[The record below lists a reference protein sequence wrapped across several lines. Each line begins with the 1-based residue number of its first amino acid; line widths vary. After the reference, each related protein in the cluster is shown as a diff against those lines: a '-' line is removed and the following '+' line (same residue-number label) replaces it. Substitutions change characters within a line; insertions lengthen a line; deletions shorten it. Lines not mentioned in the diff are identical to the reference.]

1 MKNKRTMK
9 KLFKMTSILVLLI
22 GFGFTTTAQVNFG
35 IKAGLNANNFGQ
47 SVEDEEDKI
56 ATKMK
61 VGFHLGVVMDYGF
74 TDAVSLNTGLI
85 FISKGVG
92 FDLEDELD
100 EDFSLDGGSSTT
112 LNYLEIPISIAYNK
126 SNFQVYAGPY
136 IGIGVSGRSK
146 ADYTLTGP
154 TGESSFEE
162 DISLKAAFGE
172 VDYDEL
178 ADDEGAFNGLDF
190 GFNIGVGYEFGP
202 VLMSLG
208 YSLGLNDL
216 EPSIKDQEKDDD
228 KITNRVI
235 SLSGTYMF

>member
-1 MKNKRTMK
+1 MK
-9 KLFKMTSILVLLI
+9 KLFKMTSVLALLL
-22 GFGFTTTAQVNFG
+22 GLGFTTTAQVNFG
-35 IKAGLNANNFGQ
+35 VKAGLNANNFGQ

-74 TDAVSLNTGLI
+74 TEAVSLTTGLT

-92 FDLEDELD
+92 FDLEDDLPEGTTVD
-100 EDFSLDGGSSTT
+100 GSSVTT
-112 LNYLEIPISIAYNK
+112 LNYLEIPIHVTYKK

-136 IGIGVSGRSK
+136 IGIGIGGKNKS
-146 ADYTLTGP
+146 DYTFKSDFGDL
-154 TGESSFEE
+154 EVDEE
-162 DISLKAAFGE
+162 VKLKAAFGE
-172 VDYDEL
+172 VDYADFE
-178 ADDEGAFNGLDF
+178 DDEAAYNGLDF
-190 GFNIGVGYEFGP
+190 GFNLGVGYEVGP
-202 VLMSLG
+202 VLISLG

-235 SLSGTYMF
+235 SLSGTFMF